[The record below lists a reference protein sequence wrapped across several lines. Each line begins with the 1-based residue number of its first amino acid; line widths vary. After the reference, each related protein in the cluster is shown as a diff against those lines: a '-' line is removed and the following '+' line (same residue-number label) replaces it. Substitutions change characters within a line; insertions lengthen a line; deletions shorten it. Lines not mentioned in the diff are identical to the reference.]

1 MRTRM
6 LIVALAILAGTG
18 AFFALSPTHADEI
31 TPSAIEK
38 WAEAVCAASNG
49 TLEIRGNMA
58 FCVVDRH
65 ELAPDFKGKDIN
77 NTPKSLEE
85 SRA

>member
-1 MRTRM
+1 MRTSVA
-6 LIVALAILAGTG
+6 IVAFATLACVGS
-18 AFFALSPTHADEI
+18 FFALTPTHAQEI
-31 TPSAIEK
+31 SM
-38 WAEAVCAASNG
+38 AEAEALCAASNG